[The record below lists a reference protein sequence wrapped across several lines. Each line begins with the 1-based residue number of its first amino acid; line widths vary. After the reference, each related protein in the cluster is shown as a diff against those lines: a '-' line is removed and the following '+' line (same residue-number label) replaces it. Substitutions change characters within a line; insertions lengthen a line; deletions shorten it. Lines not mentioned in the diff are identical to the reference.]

1 MVQQG
6 GHGVEPAHSHQVEH
20 RVEVGGQGPE
30 AERAGG
36 NELAHR
42 RRIDGQDLPDHR
54 HRVVR
59 GGHGQLVHEVDGD
72 VHAGVGIT
80 V

>member
-1 MVQQG
+1 MWFSRAAT
-6 GHGVEPAHSHQVEH
+6 ESSRPTRTRSNT
-20 RVEVGGQGPE
+20 VEVGGQGPE